1 MKITNWALTHRTS
14 IFVMLFILI
23 MAGFTA
29 YNQLP
34 VESFP
39 QIEQPVVIVSVPYFG
54 VSPVDMENLVATP
67 VENKLNELKKIK
79 QMSSVCTEGLVTFT
93 VEFQPD
99 MEIDEAVRKIREKV
113 DQAKPDLPQDAE
125 DAIIQEVNFENIPIM
140 LVSIV
145 GNQSLVRLKEIAE
158 MLEDKLEQI
167 PGILDITLSGGL
179 EKEVQVNINPAR
191 LRMYALS
198 VDDVIRTIRSENTT
212 IPGGSIESGRLKY
225 SVRIPGE
232 FKSVQELNTVV
243 VKTIDDQAVYLYDL
257 ADVQMGFEESTSR
270 SRLDGRSSVTLSVQK
285 RSGENILRVT
295 NEVKA
300 MLAREAERFP
310 PQTEYFILAD
320 QSKDIRSMV
329 SDLENNIISGL
340 ILVIA
345 VLAFFMG
352 ARNGLL
358 VGLAIP
364 LSMLLSFIIQSLLGY
379 TLNMI
384 VLFSLILAL
393 GMLVDNAIVIVENI
407 YRHHQDGKS
416 LLSAAREATEEVG
429 MAVIASTVTT
439 LFAFAP
445 LMFWPGIVGDFMSF
459 LPITLIITL
468 ASSLIIALVFNPVI
482 SSSFLKRDQAAS
494 ILPGDRLIR
503 WLNGRYEHTL
513 YWVLQ
518 RRGTT
523 LSLTVGAYLLI
534 FIVYGAFNPGVEFFP
549 ETEPKQAWVDIK
561 APTGTRLEATNDITR
576 TLEER
581 LHGLVDTQHMI
592 SRVGNVS
599 SDMDFGAGGGEP
611 HRSQITVDFFD
622 KEDRQQSSY
631 KTLQEIRQRV
641 EGIPGAQIDVS
652 RPQEGPPTGKAVEIQ
667 IKGNDFTILS
677 ALADS
682 IKHQIQSI
690 PGLSE
695 LRDNYEP
702 GKPELQIRVDRE
714 KAALIGLNTS
724 RIASTIRTAVNGTE
738 ASEYRVGQDEYDIT
752 VRFDKDYRRHY
763 SDLLNLTIFH
773 ERRHLPLSNVATID
787 FAAGLS
793 NVNHVDTDRVVTV
806 TAEAFGRRSAEV
818 LADVKTRLAGFTPPP
833 EYSIEFAG
841 QDEEQRAASDFLT
854 RAFFIAILLILLVLV
869 TQFNSVTL
877 PFVILISVILSF
889 FGVFV
894 GLLITYR
901 PFGIIMTGIGII
913 SLAGIVVNNG
923 IVLIDYIQKLR
934 QSGLN
939 KVDAIV
945 EGGKTRLRPVILT
958 AITTI
963 LGLIPLTVGISI
975 DFVKLVSGDWGDFI
989 AFGAESSQWWSGMG
1003 IVVIFGLMFSTALTL
1018 IIVPVLYDIFSDLLD
1033 VWYSKIKRK
1042 ANEFR
1047 EKEPAL

>member
-1 MKITNWALTHRTS
+1 MSPTS
-14 IFVMLFILI
+14 
-23 MAGFTA
+23 
-29 YNQLP
+29 
-34 VESFP
+34 
-39 QIEQPVVIVSVPYFG
+39 
-54 VSPVDMENLVATP
+54 
-67 VENKLNELKKIK
+67 
-79 QMSSVCTEGLVTFT
+79 
-93 VEFQPD
+93 
-99 MEIDEAVRKIREKV
+99 
-113 DQAKPDLPQDAE
+113 
-125 DAIIQEVNFENIPIM
+125 
-140 LVSIV
+140 
-145 GNQSLVRLKEIAE
+145 
-158 MLEDKLEQI
+158 
-167 PGILDITLSGGL
+167 
-179 EKEVQVNINPAR
+179 
-191 LRMYALS
+191 
-198 VDDVIRTIRSENTT
+198 
-212 IPGGSIESGRLKY
+212 
-225 SVRIPGE
+225 
-232 FKSVQELNTVV
+232 
-243 VKTIDDQAVYLYDL
+243 
-257 ADVQMGFEESTSR
+257 
-270 SRLDGRSSVTLSVQK
+270 
-285 RSGENILRVT
+285 
-295 NEVKA
+295 
-300 MLAREAERFP
+300 
-310 PQTEYFILAD
+310 
-320 QSKDIRSMV
+320 
-329 SDLENNIISGL
+329 
-340 ILVIA
+340 
-345 VLAFFMG
+345 
-352 ARNGLL
+352 
-358 VGLAIP
+358 
-364 LSMLLSFIIQSLLGY
+364 
-379 TLNMI
+379 
-384 VLFSLILAL
+384 
-393 GMLVDNAIVIVENI
+393 
-407 YRHHQDGKS
+407 
-416 LLSAAREATEEVG
+416 
-429 MAVIASTVTT
+429 
-439 LFAFAP
+439 
-445 LMFWPGIVGDFMSF
+445 
-459 LPITLIITL
+459 
-468 ASSLIIALVFNPVI
+468 I

-652 RPQEGPPTGKAVEIQ
+652 RPQEGPPTGKTVEIQ